1 MPKQLTGYIY
11 YDKKR
16 KTWTARLT
24 YKDELGRTRNIKR
37 QVANRTAGN
46 NLLKKLLR
54 DIDQH
59 GDKMIDGAKLTFA
72 KLADIYETEKLIA
85 LVYEQVEDG
94 GRVRVAGLRSYQG
107 EKRRLKN
114 LTAYFGAGRAAAIT
128 HGDVLKYKLKR
139 LRDPNKRDARQGIES
154 KLKIATV
161 NRELQLL
168 RAVLNFARRKGW
180 IVRNPFELGE
190 PLISMAS
197 ERKHDLRHVA
207 TTRLVET
214 GALHLLAGSAPSIQ
228 PSILLQKS

>member
-72 KLADIYETEKLIA
+72 KLADIYETEKLI
-85 LVYEQVEDG
+85 
-94 GRVRVAGLRSYQG
+94 
-107 EKRRLKN
+107 
-114 LTAYFGAGRAAAIT
+114 
-128 HGDVLKYKLKR
+128 
-139 LRDPNKRDARQGIES
+139 
-154 KLKIATV
+154 
-161 NRELQLL
+161 
-168 RAVLNFARRKGW
+168 
-180 IVRNPFELGE
+180 
-190 PLISMAS
+190 PLCQYP
-197 ERKHDLRHVA
+197 LRHFPQIV
-207 TTRLVET
+207 
-214 GALHLLAGSAPSIQ
+214 
-228 PSILLQKS
+228 